1 MESGVSVRQAKLN
14 AFGKA
19 PMPHLVQLKQL
30 GQDML
35 ATGLMAEILQ
45 CFGVYALGKTFD
57 PLDVAAYATGALIAV
72 LVERAV
78 VATHLRAWGV

>member
-1 MESGVSVRQAKLN
+1 MESGVSVRQAKLS
-14 AFGKA
+14 ALGKA

-45 CFGVYALGKTFD
+45 CLGVYALGKTFD
-57 PLDVAAYATGALIAV
+57 PLDVATYATGALIPV

-78 VATHLRAWGV
+78 VAKPLRSRSV